1 LPLMSGGIRR
11 RLHRRLVNDGRYADE
26 AWIRECV
33 APRLTIESLERLES
47 EAHLHCVCVARKTGQ
62 EGQEGQ
68 EGRGGQDE
76 KNAR

>member
-1 LPLMSGGIRR
+1 MKGGIRR

-33 APRLTIESLERLES
+33 GPQLSIESLERLDS
-47 EAHLHCVCVARKTGQ
+47 EAHLHCLCVARKAGREGQDRQ
-62 EGQEGQ
+62 EG
-68 EGRGGQDE
+68 